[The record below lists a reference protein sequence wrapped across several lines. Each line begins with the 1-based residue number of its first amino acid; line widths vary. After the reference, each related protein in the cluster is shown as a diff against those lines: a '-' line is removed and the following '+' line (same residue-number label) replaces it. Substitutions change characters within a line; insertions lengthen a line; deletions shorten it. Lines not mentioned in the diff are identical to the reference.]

1 MISRSTTTYECRPT
15 CGGMGFFTIDY
26 TSPPKMSGIAP
37 CEFPKPSA
45 GTIHV
50 EKCLSAE
57 KFAFSSSDDIIMSQH
72 KPESQNA
79 GTDPIAS
86 EFADDADMMELV
98 GFFLAELADRIG
110 QIDDAWQTDNRTELR
125 QLAHQLK
132 GAGGGYGYPVITE
145 SAAKLEKE
153 LLNEEADITALT
165 EKVEDLLSLCRRAT
179 TGT

>member
-1 MISRSTTTYECRPT
+1 
-15 CGGMGFFTIDY
+15 
-26 TSPPKMSGIAP
+26 MS
-37 CEFPKPSA
+37 EDN
-45 GTIHV
+45 H
-50 EKCLSAE
+50 
-57 KFAFSSSDDIIMSQH
+57 
-72 KPESQNA
+72 ESLHA

-86 EFADDADMMELV
+86 EFADDANMMELV

-145 SAAKLEKE
+145 SAARLEQA
-153 LLNEEADITALT
+153 LLEEEADIATLA

-179 TGT
+179 AKP